1 MLLKINKLGFGCKG
15 GSRVAYN
22 YTVYWGIVMF
32 CRVGGIRTHDLQH
45 PMLARYLATL
55 QPENGAKIVNIF
67 DFRII
72 ECVIVYVAD
81 LSFWKSRYPRS

>member
-1 MLLKINKLGFGCKG
+1 MI
-15 GSRVAYN
+15 
-22 YTVYWGIVMF
+22 

-81 LSFWKSRYPRS
+81 LLFGKVAILVPKSQLKILSLWQFIDF